1 MKYRALLDQMKEIR
15 GYLMASVKDLS
26 DEQLLRVPDGF
37 NNNILWNVGHS
48 ITDNC
53 TMLYP
58 PTGHEFPLPERYL
71 EWFEPGKSPADWTD
85 TPPIGEILE
94 SGVTMRDKLVEDC
107 VAGKMEI
114 YEPLTLGDGAVLDN
128 IAYAIAH
135 CNIHE
140 GIHLGVILALRKF
153 V

>member
-1 MKYRALLDQMKEIR
+1 MKYRALLDQMKAIR
-15 GYLMASVKDLS
+15 GYLLASVEGLD
-26 DEQLLRVPDGF
+26 DEQLLRVPQGF
-37 NNNILWNVGHS
+37 TNNILWNVGHT

-58 PTGHEFPLPERYL
+58 PTGQPLPLPEQYL
-71 EWFEPGKSPADWTD
+71 QWFKPGKSPADWTD
-85 TPPIGEILE
+85 TPPIAEVLE
-94 SGVTMRDKLVEDC
+94 SGITTRDKLFEDC
-107 VAGKMEI
+107 IAGKMED
-114 YEPLTLGDGAVLDN
+114 YEPLALGDGTVLNN